1 VQFQKS
7 IFNTLKKLKILVI
20 DSSPIIYIGLKSI
33 FKNSLFFEVTDY
45 LETGENVYE
54 ILDNVEID
62 LIISDLNYRKGSV
75 SNLLKKFKKNKTEI
89 PVIIFTSESNESKSI
104 DVLKSGA
111 SGFITKNLKK
121 KSVKS
126 IIQDI
131 AFSIY
136 GNNEINKFTRLKN
149 RFNYDYNTEKLNSLS
164 KRELQVL
171 KLFFRGKRN
180 IEISEKLDINQKTV
194 NTYITRV
201 MKKLE
206 VNSKT
211 DLYLLAKKHIKQPY

>member
-1 VQFQKS
+1 MQFQKS

-111 SGFITKNLKK
+111 SGFITKNLRKK
-121 KSVKS
+121 IIKN

-131 AFSIY
+131 AFSVY
-136 GNNEINKFTRLKN
+136 GNKETNKFTRLKN
-149 RFNYDYNTEKLNSLS
+149 RFNFDYNTEKLNSLS

>member
-1 VQFQKS
+1 M
-7 IFNTLKKLKILVI
+7 KKLKILVI

-33 FKNSLFFEVTDY
+33 FKNSLVFEVSDY
-45 LETGENVYE
+45 LETAENVYE

-89 PVIIFTSESNESKSI
+89 PVIIFTSESNENKSV

-126 IIQDI
+126 NIQDI

-164 KRELQVL
+164 KREIQVL
-171 KLFFRGKRN
+171 KLFFKGKRN
-180 IEISEKLDINQKTV
+180 IEISEKLNINQKTV

-201 MKKLE
+201 MRKLE

>member
-1 VQFQKS
+1 MQFQKIIS
-7 IFNTLKKLKILVI
+7 NTLKKLKILVI

-33 FKNSLFFEVTDY
+33 FKNSLVFEVSDY

-89 PVIIFTSESNESKSI
+89 PVIIFTSESNESKSV

-126 IIQDI
+126 NIQDI

-164 KRELQVL
+164 KREIQVL
-171 KLFFRGKRN
+171 KLFFKGKRN
-180 IEISEKLDINQKTV
+180 IEISEKLNINQKTV

-201 MKKLE
+201 MRKLE

>member
-1 VQFQKS
+1 MQFQKI

-164 KRELQVL
+164 KREIQVL
-171 KLFFRGKRN
+171 KLFFKGKRN
-180 IEISEKLDINQKTV
+180 IEISEKLNINQKTV

-201 MKKLE
+201 MRKLE

>member
-1 VQFQKS
+1 M
-7 IFNTLKKLKILVI
+7 KKLKILVL

-33 FKNSLFFEVTDY
+33 FKNSLFYEVSGHA
-45 LETGENVYE
+45 ETGENIYE
-54 ILDNVEID
+54 ILNHLEID
-62 LIISDLNYRKGSV
+62 LIISDLNYREGGV
-75 SNLLKKFKKNKTEI
+75 INILKKFKKNKTEI
-89 PVIIFTSESNESKSI
+89 PIIIFTSESNKSKAI
-104 DVLKSGA
+104 NLLKSGA
-111 SGFITKNLKK
+111 SGFITKNLRKK
-121 KSVKS
+121 YIKS

-131 AFSIY
+131 AFSVY
-136 GNNEINKFTRLKN
+136 GNKEINKFTRLKN
-149 RFNYDYNTEKLNSLS
+149 RFNFDYNTEKLNSLS

-180 IEISEKLDINQKTV
+180 IEISEKLNINQKTV
-194 NTYITRV
+194 NTYISRV

>member
-1 VQFQKS
+1 MQFQKI
-7 IFNTLKKLKILVI
+7 IFNSLKKLKILVI

-33 FKNSLFFEVTDY
+33 FKNSLVFEVSNY
-45 LETGENVYE
+45 LETAENVYE

-89 PVIIFTSESNESKSI
+89 PVIIFTSESNENKSV

-171 KLFFRGKRN
+171 KLFFKGKRN
-180 IEISEKLDINQKTV
+180 IEISEKLNINQKTV

-201 MKKLE
+201 MRKLE

>member
-1 VQFQKS
+1 M
-7 IFNTLKKLKILVI
+7 KKLKILVI

-33 FKNSLFFEVTDY
+33 FRNSLVIEVSDY
-45 LETGENVYE
+45 AESIENIYE
-54 ILDNVEID
+54 ILDHLEID
-62 LIISDLNYRKGSV
+62 LIISDVNYRKGSI
-75 SNLLKKFKKNKTEI
+75 NTLLKKFKKNKTEI

-104 DVLKSGA
+104 DLLKSGA
-111 SGFITKNLKK
+111 KGFITKNLRK
-121 KSVKS
+121 KSIRN

-131 AFSIY
+131 AFSVY
-136 GNNEINKFTRLKN
+136 DNKEINKFTRLKN
-149 RFNYDYNTEKLNSLS
+149 RFNFDYNTEKLNSLS

-180 IEISEKLDINQKTV
+180 IEISEKLNINQKTV

>member
-1 VQFQKS
+1 M
-7 IFNTLKKLKILVI
+7 KKLKILVI

-33 FKNSLFFEVTDY
+33 FKNSLVFEVSDY
-45 LETGENVYE
+45 LETAEDVYE

-89 PVIIFTSESNESKSI
+89 PVIIFTSESNKHKSVDI
-104 DVLKSGA
+104 LKSGA

-164 KRELQVL
+164 KREIQVL
-171 KLFFRGKRN
+171 KLFFKGKRN
-180 IEISEKLDINQKTV
+180 IEISEKLNINQKTV

-201 MKKLE
+201 MRKLE

>member
-1 VQFQKS
+1 M
-7 IFNTLKKLKILVI
+7 KKLKILVI

-33 FKNSLFFEVTDY
+33 FKNSLVIEVSDYVETTD
-45 LETGENVYE
+45 NIYE
-54 ILDNVEID
+54 ILDHLEID
-62 LIISDLNYRKGSV
+62 LIISDVNYRNGSV
-75 SNLLKKFKKNKTEI
+75 SNLLKQFKKNKTEI

-104 DVLKSGA
+104 DLLKSGA
-111 SGFITKNLKK
+111 TGFITKNLKK

-149 RFNYDYNTEKLNSLS
+149 RFNFDYNTEKLNSLS

-180 IEISEKLDINQKTV
+180 IEISEKLNINQKTV

>member
-1 VQFQKS
+1 MQFQKI

-33 FKNSLFFEVTDY
+33 FKNSLIFEVSDY
-45 LETGENVYE
+45 LETAENVYE
-54 ILDNVEID
+54 ILDNVEIN

-104 DVLKSGA
+104 DLLKSGA
-111 SGFITKNLKK
+111 TGFITKNLKK

-149 RFNYDYNTEKLNSLS
+149 RFNFDYNTEKLNSLS
-164 KRELQVL
+164 KRQLQVL

-180 IEISEKLDINQKTV
+180 IEISEKLNINQKTV